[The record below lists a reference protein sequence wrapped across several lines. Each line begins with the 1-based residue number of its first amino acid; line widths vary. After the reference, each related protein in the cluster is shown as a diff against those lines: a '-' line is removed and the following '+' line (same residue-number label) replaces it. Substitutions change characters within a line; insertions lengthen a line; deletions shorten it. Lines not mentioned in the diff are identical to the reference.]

1 MILILFVISCTVAYI
16 SYQYSYLKL
25 LSPTFWAS
33 AMFMLFS
40 FIYVVTFYNMKSD
53 ITFATVLLIAGFLL
67 VTSAGEF
74 IGSKVTIFQKNK
86 NHYSFEKSTDNKI
99 EIYIAKWKVYV
110 LTAVLMVVAADRFM
124 NLLKA
129 ALAYAR
135 VEQFDGIM
143 SMMSAARLAFVAS
156 NRSLVLGNTF
166 FNQFVYLCEI
176 SAYMFVF
183 IFFWNMVNVKKRR
196 WYLLLPL
203 IPDFI
208 MRLVTTSRTAFIIL
222 FAAIVIS
229 YFSILIKRNKLKS
242 VRIPKQLI
250 LVVFIFSVMF
260 MIYGRVRN
268 NASSIPIVSYL
279 QMYTCSSIY
288 ALDTLLQE
296 GWAPNPYFGF
306 YTMQNIYNQL
316 GIRHDT
322 VRTWSKMVTFSKDNM
337 HANLYTSLS
346 FPIMDFG
353 IAGCLL
359 LRFIAAIVV
368 TKILLGFLKKDC
380 KSVSLYVYIFFAV
393 AALYCYLYSPL
404 GDVFCDY
411 YFNPSLMIRYLV
423 YAWFLVK
430 FYLRPRI
437 RKRG

>member
-1 MILILFVISCTVAYI
+1 MILILFVISCAAAYI

-40 FIYVVTFYNMKSD
+40 FIYIVTFYNMKSD
-53 ITFATVLLIAGFLL
+53 ITAATVLLISGFLL

-74 IGSKVTIFQKNK
+74 IGSKVTLFRKNK
-86 NHYSFEKSTDNKI
+86 KSSFFEQSIDSRT
-99 EIYIAKWKVYV
+99 EIYVAKWKVYA
-110 LTAVLMVVAADRFM
+110 LTAVLMIVAADRFR

-135 VEQFDGIM
+135 VERFDGVM
-143 SMMSAARLAFVAS
+143 SMMNAARRAFVDS
-156 NRSLVLGNTF
+156 NRSMVLGNTL

-176 SAYMFVF
+176 STYIFVF
-183 IFFWNMVNVKKRR
+183 LFLWNMINGKKRS

-229 YFSILIKRNKLKS
+229 YFSILIKRNRLKR
-242 VRIPKQLI
+242 VHIPKQLI
-250 LVVFIFSVMF
+250 LVVFIFAAVF

-268 NASSIPIVSYL
+268 DASSIPIVSYL

-288 ALDTLLQE
+288 ALDHLLQK
-296 GWAPNPYFGF
+296 GWPPNPYFGF

-316 GIRHDT
+316 GIRHDII
-322 VRTWSKMVTFSKDNM
+322 RTWSEMVTFSKDNM

-346 FPIMDFG
+346 FPIIDFG

-359 LRFIAAIVV
+359 LRFFAAVIV
-368 TKILLGFLKKDC
+368 TKILLGFLNRDC
-380 KSVSLYVYIFFAV
+380 KSEWLYVYLYFAIV
-393 AALYCYLYSPL
+393 GLYCYLYSPL

-411 YFNPSLMIRYLV
+411 FFNPSLMIRYLV

-430 FYLRPRI
+430 FYLRPII